1 LEFFEVV
8 HTQRSIRKFK
18 AEPVPQE
25 AIWKMID
32 AAIRAP
38 SGSNTQ
44 PWSFLIVQHA
54 AKKQVL
60 AEAVR
65 ARFGDPEEALKEAA
79 AMEDPAR
86 RRMRFASI
94 AFRQDVALAPVLI
107 IPCLVSPTS
116 PTSDINSL
124 FAGSSIY
131 GAVQNMMLAARAQG
145 LGTVLTTFNVALED
159 LIRKEFGLP
168 DAAKPVA
175 VIPVG
180 YPDGQRFGPTTRKPV
195 ESVTYWDGWGVTRQR
210 SSADLERISGWQRIS
225 EDASARESR

>member
-18 AEPVPQE
+18 PEPVPEE

-32 AAIRAP
+32 AATRAP

-44 PWSFLIVQHA
+44 PWSFLIVQDA

-94 AFRQDVALAPVLI
+94 AFRQDVASAPVLI

-116 PTSDINSL
+116 PTSDVDSL

-159 LIRKEFGLP
+159 LIRSEFGLP
-168 DAAKPVA
+168 AAAKPVA

-195 ESVTYWDGWGVTRQR
+195 ESVTYWDGWAATRQR
-210 SSADLERISGWQRIS
+210 SSADLERISG
-225 EDASARESR
+225 

>member
-18 AEPVPQE
+18 ADPVPDE
-25 AIWKMID
+25 ALWQMID

-44 PWSFLIVQHA
+44 PWSFLIVQDA
-54 AKKQVL
+54 AKKEVL

-65 ARFGDPEEALKEAA
+65 SRFGDPEEALKEAG
-79 AMEDPAR
+79 AMEDPVR

-94 AFRQDVALAPVLI
+94 AFRQDVASAPVLI

-116 PTSDINSL
+116 PTSDLNSL
-124 FAGSSIY
+124 YAGSSIY

-145 LGTVLTTFNVALED
+145 LGSVLTTFNVALED

-168 DAAKPVA
+168 DDAKPVA

-180 YPDGQRFGPTTRKPV
+180 YPDGQRFGPTTRKPA
-195 ESVTYWDGWGVTRQR
+195 EAVTYWDGWGATRQR
-210 SSADLERISGWQRIS
+210 MSNG
-225 EDASARESR
+225 